1 MPTVAQLLSSS
12 GLATPEARALL
23 AQVVGLPRESLIAW
37 PERDVD
43 EQAARSFRTLTE
55 RRRAGEPFAYLVG
68 EREFFGRA
76 FGVTPA
82 VLVPRPETEL
92 LVELALKSVA
102 DVRRPRLLD
111 LGTGSGCIAITVAL
125 ERPDAEV
132 VAVDR
137 SAPALAVARRN
148 ATGLNARVAF
158 AVSDWYSNVEGSFDC
173 IVANP
178 PYVAPDDP
186 HLAALAHEPPDAL
199 VAAAGGLAC
208 LAAIIGDAR
217 RWLRTNG
224 RVLVEH
230 GFDQGSV
237 VRDLL
242 AGAGFAQIETTHDAA
257 GLERV
262 SAGRQDRE
270 DDGR

>member
-12 GLATPEARALL
+12 GLATLEARALL
-23 AQVVGLPRESLIAW
+23 AQVLGVARESLIAW
-37 PERDVD
+37 PERKVD
-43 EQAARSFRTLTE
+43 EPAARAFQVLTQ
-55 RRRAGEPFAYLVG
+55 RRHAGEPFAYLVG

-76 FGVTPA
+76 FSVTPD
-82 VLVPRPETEL
+82 VLIPRPETEL
-92 LVELALKSVA
+92 LVELALKSVV
-102 DVRRPRLLD
+102 DVRHPRLLD

-137 SAPALAVARRN
+137 SAHALQVALRN
-148 ATGLNARVAF
+148 AARLQARVAF
-158 AVSDWYSNVEGSFDC
+158 ALSDWYSNVAGSFDC

-178 PYVAPDDP
+178 PYIAPGNP
-186 HLAALAHEPPDAL
+186 HLDALAHEPRDAL
-199 VAAAGGLAC
+199 VAAADGMAC

-224 RVLVEH
+224 RMLVEH
-230 GFDQGSV
+230 GFDQGSA

-242 AGAGFAQIETTHDAA
+242 AGAGFARIETTRDAA

-262 SAGRQDRE
+262 SAGTQA
-270 DDGR
+270 